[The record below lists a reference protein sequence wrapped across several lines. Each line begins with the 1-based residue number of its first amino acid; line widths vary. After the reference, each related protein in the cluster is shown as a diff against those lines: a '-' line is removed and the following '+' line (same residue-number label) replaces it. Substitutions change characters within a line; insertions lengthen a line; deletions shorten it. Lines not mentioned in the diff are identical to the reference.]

1 MFHATVW
8 IKRQRVVWYPKLL
21 NHVSPH
27 EYQFL
32 AGESEC
38 EDVLWSWLW
47 SFILVFKSSSG
58 SVWSAA
64 NVFQFCCQSK
74 RVASWITEQL
84 LSLIIIRTCDR
95 GVGLDPSPGSWAT
108 LLCPPGGATTT
119 ENTAQSVSVSEMW
132 ACQMFSCHRNTNRQ
146 TSGPRTACLVLW
158 LQFNWPV
165 YTHKP
170 QIWHLLPNCTLTPQ
184 WMNQKKRLW
193 TKDTKDTV
201 MIPLRTVRSNIN
213 HQNQLWHH
221 LNSVDNL

>member
-47 SFILVFKSSSG
+47 AFILVFKSSSG

-64 NVFQFCCQSK
+64 NVFQFRCQSK

-119 ENTAQSVSVSEMW
+119 ENTAQSVSVAEMW
-132 ACQMFSCHRNTNRQ
+132 ACQMFSCHRNTNRKCQVQGPPAWFCGYSLTDPSTLTNHKYDICSQ
-146 TSGPRTACLVLW
+146 TAHSLLSEWIRRRGHEPKTPQILLWSHWEPSGPT
-158 LQFNWPV
+158 
-165 YTHKP
+165 
-170 QIWHLLPNCTLTPQ
+170 
-184 WMNQKKRLW
+184 
-193 TKDTKDTV
+193 
-201 MIPLRTVRSNIN
+201 
-213 HQNQLWHH
+213 
-221 LNSVDNL
+221 